1 MEGSPLARSRG
12 RPRKPI
18 GEIIKKDLDFNN
30 LSIDMIS
37 DRILWRHLIHVAD
50 STWWEKAWLLLLLI
64 CYC

>member
-50 STWWEKAWLLLLLI
+50 STW
-64 CYC
+64 